1 MLAVFLAIGAVATVI
16 AFGVFTPELDRKKA
30 LKLFKGLVGGSIV
43 VIALAFLL
51 FMSPSTALAEG
62 TQQAASSA
70 KSVNGNAM
78 IGVALSTGL
87 AALGAGI
94 AVGMTGAA
102 AIGAISED
110 PKMLGRSLIF
120 VGLAE
125 GIAIYGLIISIMIF
139 GRV

>member
-1 MLAVFLAIGAVATVI
+1 MLAVLLAIGAVATVI
-16 AFGVFTPELDRKKA
+16 AFGIFTPELDRRKA
-30 LKLFKGLVGGSIV
+30 LKLFKGLVGGSIA
-43 VIALAFLL
+43 VIILAFFL
-51 FMSPSTALAEG
+51 FMTPSTALAEG
-62 TQQAASSA
+62 TQQATSA

>member
-1 MLAVFLAIGAVATVI
+1 MLGLILGFAAVFFVLLTGVYYHYNPRKSALSVFKKVVAFSFIMLI
-16 AFGVFTPELDRKKA
+16 AAFV
-30 LKLFKGLVGGSIV
+30 LV
-43 VIALAFLL
+43 
-51 FMSPSTALAEG
+51 PSTALAQTAGE
-62 TQQAASSA
+62 TP
-70 KSVNGNAM
+70 KEVNGNAM

-94 AVGMTGAA
+94 AVGLTGSA

-125 GIAIYGLIISIMIF
+125 GIAIYGLVISIMIF

>member
-1 MLAVFLAIGAVATVI
+1 MIGLILALSTVTFVVISGIHYMKVKPTNPVSKFKKILFGSSLLLVLALITSPVS
-16 AFGVFTPELDRKKA
+16 AFGAISDQGE
-30 LKLFKGLVGGSIV
+30 
-43 VIALAFLL
+43 
-51 FMSPSTALAEG
+51 
-62 TQQAASSA
+62 
-70 KSVNGNAM
+70 VNGNAM

-94 AVGMTGAA
+94 AVGLTGSA

-110 PKMLGRSLIF
+110 PRMLGRSLIF

-125 GIAIYGLIISIMIF
+125 GVAIYGLVISIMIF

>member
-1 MLAVFLAIGAVATVI
+1 MVAVLMATSVVI
-16 AFGVFTPELDRKKA
+16 AVIISGAILPGMSREKA
-30 LKLFKGLVGGSIV
+30 LKIFKGIFGSSV
-43 VIALAFLL
+43 AVIALAIILT
-51 FMSPSTALAEG
+51 MIPSTSFAETVQTG
-62 TQQAASSA
+62 
-70 KSVNGNAM
+70 KEVNGNAM

-125 GIAIYGLIISIMIF
+125 GIAIYGLVISIMIF

>member
-1 MLAVFLAIGAVATVI
+1 MIGAAVAFVAVALPFIFAVKYRNSTRKD
-16 AFGVFTPELDRKKA
+16 ALEVFKKVVTFSA
-30 LKLFKGLVGGSIV
+30 LLLMIGMILSPAALF
-43 VIALAFLL
+43 AQ
-51 FMSPSTALAEG
+51 TADGEK
-62 TQQAASSA
+62 Q
-70 KSVNGNAM
+70 VNGNAM

-94 AVGMTGAA
+94 AVGLTGSA

-110 PKMLGRSLIF
+110 PRMLGRSLIF

-125 GIAIYGLIISIMIF
+125 GVAIYGLVISIMIF

>member
-1 MLAVFLAIGAVATVI
+1 M
-16 AFGVFTPELDRKKA
+16 
-30 LKLFKGLVGGSIV
+30 
-43 VIALAFLL
+43 IALALATLTVAGMIVFGIFAPKMSREKALRVFKSMLGGSAILIIISIVLL
-51 FMSPSTALAEG
+51 FSPSTALAES
-62 TQQAASSA
+62 QQV
-70 KSVNGNAM
+70 KEVNGNAM

-94 AVGMTGAA
+94 AVGMTGSA

-125 GIAIYGLIISIMIF
+125 GIAIYGLVISIMIF

>member
-1 MLAVFLAIGAVATVI
+1 MIAVALATLTVVGMI
-16 AFGVFTPELDRKKA
+16 TFGVFAPQMSREKA
-30 LKLFKGLVGGSIV
+30 LKVFKSMLGGSAILIV
-43 VIALAFLL
+43 LSIFLL
-51 FMSPSTALAEG
+51 FSPSTALAESP
-62 TQQAASSA
+62 QV
-70 KSVNGNAM
+70 KEVNGNAM

-94 AVGMTGAA
+94 AVGMTGSA

-125 GIAIYGLIISIMIF
+125 GIAIYGLVISIMIF

>member
-1 MLAVFLAIGAVATVI
+1 MIGLIVSLAAVLLTIGAGVKYLNGQREDALAIFKKIVSISVLVLIAGVI
-16 AFGVFTPELDRKKA
+16 LTP
-30 LKLFKGLVGGSIV
+30 V
-43 VIALAFLL
+43 
-51 FMSPSTALAEG
+51 TALAESTSG
-62 TQQAASSA
+62 SE
-70 KSVNGNAM
+70 VNGNAM

-94 AVGMTGAA
+94 AVGLTGSA

-110 PKMLGRSLIF
+110 PRMLGRSLIF

-125 GIAIYGLIISIMIF
+125 GVAIYGLVISIMIF

>member
-1 MLAVFLAIGAVATVI
+1 MIGLILVTSTVLFVLYLGVRYSGKVVKDPKSIFKRVTVGSLALILLGLIMTPASAFGAVE
-16 AFGVFTPELDRKKA
+16 GVKE
-30 LKLFKGLVGGSIV
+30 
-43 VIALAFLL
+43 
-51 FMSPSTALAEG
+51 
-62 TQQAASSA
+62 
-70 KSVNGNAM
+70 VNGNAM

-94 AVGMTGAA
+94 AVGLTGAA

-125 GIAIYGLIISIMIF
+125 GVAIYGLVISILIF

>member
-1 MLAVFLAIGAVATVI
+1 MF
-16 AFGVFTPELDRKKA
+16 
-30 LKLFKGLVGGSIV
+30 SV
-43 VIALAFLL
+43 VIAAAVPLMVILAGVHYMRNSRKNAVETFKSITAISMIFLFAIIL
-51 FMSPSTALAEG
+51 GAPVVAFAQGED
-62 TQQAASSA
+62 QQSQI
-70 KSVNGNAM
+70 NGNAM

-94 AVGMTGAA
+94 AVGLTGSA

-110 PKMLGRSLIF
+110 PSMLGRSLIF

-125 GIAIYGLIISIMIF
+125 GVAIYGLVISIMIF

>member
-1 MLAVFLAIGAVATVI
+1 MFGLFLAILAVALTIVGGIYYWNSQSKRATVI
-16 AFGVFTPELDRKKA
+16 FKRFLILSVVLLFSGMIFTPA
-30 LKLFKGLVGGSIV
+30 SLF
-43 VIALAFLL
+43 
-51 FMSPSTALAEG
+51 AE
-62 TQQAASSA
+62 TTSQSHQ
-70 KSVNGNAM
+70 VNGNVM

-94 AVGMTGAA
+94 AVGLTGTA
-102 AIGAISED
+102 AIGAISEN

>member
-1 MLAVFLAIGAVATVI
+1 VIGLIVSLAAVLLTIGAGVKYLNGQREDALAIFKKIVSISVLVLIAGVI
-16 AFGVFTPELDRKKA
+16 LTP
-30 LKLFKGLVGGSIV
+30 V
-43 VIALAFLL
+43 
-51 FMSPSTALAEG
+51 TALAESTSG
-62 TQQAASSA
+62 SE
-70 KSVNGNAM
+70 VNGNAM

-94 AVGMTGAA
+94 AVGLTGSA

-110 PKMLGRSLIF
+110 PRMLGRSLIF

-125 GIAIYGLIISIMIF
+125 GVAIYGLVISIMIF